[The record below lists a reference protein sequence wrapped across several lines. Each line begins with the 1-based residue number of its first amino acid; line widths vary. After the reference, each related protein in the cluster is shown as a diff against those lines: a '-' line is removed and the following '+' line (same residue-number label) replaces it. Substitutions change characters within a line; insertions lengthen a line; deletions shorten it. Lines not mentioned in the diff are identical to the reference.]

1 MNASRPKTIVVMPA
15 YNAARTL
22 ERTLAD
28 LPMTH
33 VDELILVDDATKD
46 DTDTVARKFAEESKI
61 PFSVVPLT
69 KNRGYGGNQKECYK
83 AALEHGAE
91 IVVMVHPDYQY
102 DPKLVKHL
110 VDFIAEGYF
119 DVMLGSRIRSRQEA
133 LAGGMPTYKYF
144 ANRALTLIE
153 NLASGRNMGEWH
165 TGMRAYSAKVLRAL
179 PLESYSDDFVFDQ
192 QVLWGIVEH
201 GFTMGDI
208 PVPVRYFDEASSIN
222 LKRSTTYG
230 LLTLREVARY
240 LLKKLWRAVTR

>member
-1 MNASRPKTIVVMPA
+1 MTTSRPKTIVVMPA

-22 ERTLAD
+22 ERTLKD

-33 VDELILVDDATKD
+33 VDELILVDDASKD
-46 DTDTVARKFAEESKI
+46 ETVAVAERFAKESKI
-61 PFSVVPLT
+61 PFSVVPLA

-83 AALEHGAE
+83 AALAKGAE

-102 DPKLVKHL
+102 DPRLVKHL

-133 LAGGMPTYKYF
+133 LAGGMPTYKYI
-144 ANRALTLIE
+144 ANRGLTFIE
-153 NLASGRNMGEWH
+153 NLASGRNLGEWH
-165 TGMRAYSAKVLRAL
+165 SGMRAYNAKVLRTL

-208 PVPVRYFDEASSIN
+208 PVPVRYFEEASSIN

-240 LLKKLWRAVTR
+240 LARKAWRSLTR